1 MKRIDFA
8 NLFPQLNGS
17 VYTQKE
23 ASNYGGDKYS
33 NDPETGAKATV
44 SWEVDLWGNLRWA
57 KDKSMADFLGS
68 IEAQRALKMSLIAE
82 VAQAY
87 FELVALDNEL
97 AIVKQTLNAR
107 EEGVRLAKIRFEG
120 GLTSETSYQQAQ
132 VEYARTAT
140 LVPDLERKISI
151 KENDIAFLAGEYPKQ
166 IERSIMPD
174 EVKLPE
180 SLPIGLP
187 STLLERRP
195 DVRQAEQRLIAANA
209 AVGIAYTNMFPK
221 LSLTAQYGLESGE
234 MSDLLKSPIHY
245 LSANLLGPI
254 FAMGKNRAIVKAK
267 KAAYE
272 QECYNYEK
280 SVLTAFKDARN
291 AIVDFNKIK
300 EIYESRLQLEL
311 SSKTNMELAQ
321 LQYINGVIGYLDV
334 LDAQRSYFDAQI
346 GLSNAV
352 RDKQITMVR
361 LYKALGGGCNK
372 PSFFHFYAALQTV
385 YHIFFP
391 LFGSHRQLHQFFP
404 SPFRF
409 HGGLPRSMQSEVH
422 IPSARPCRKK
432 QNLSIHLLQQHLLH
446 PHHTGIPFI
455 QIRRPRVISLSESG
469 KR

>member
-1 MKRIDFA
+1 MQGSRDYRQA
-8 NLFPQLNGS
+8 VQTQLVATIADS
-17 VYTQKE
+17 YYTLAMLDAQMAISHRTLENWQTTVRTLE
-23 ASNYGGDKYS
+23 ALKKAGQSNEAGVLQ
-33 NDPETGAKATV
+33 AKANVMQLESSLLSIRKSISETENALFAILAMPSHSIARSNLVEAAFPDTV
-44 SWEVDLWGNLRWA
+44 S
-57 KDKSMADFLGS
+57 
-68 IEAQRALKMSLIAE
+68 I
-82 VAQAY
+82 
-87 FELVALDNEL
+87 
-97 AIVKQTLNAR
+97 
-107 EEGVRLAKIRFEG
+107 GVPL
-120 GLTSETSYQQAQ
+120 Q
-132 VEYARTAT
+132 
-140 LVPDLERKISI
+140 
-151 KENDIAFLAGEYPKQ
+151 
-166 IERSIMPD
+166 
-174 EVKLPE
+174 
-180 SLPIGLP
+180 
-187 STLLERRP
+187 LLSNRP

-300 EIYESRLQLEL
+300 EIYESRLQLER

-361 LYKALGGGCNK
+361 LYKALGGGW
-372 PSFFHFYAALQTV
+372 Q
-385 YHIFFP
+385 
-391 LFGSHRQLHQFFP
+391 
-404 SPFRF
+404 
-409 HGGLPRSMQSEVH
+409 
-422 IPSARPCRKK
+422 
-432 QNLSIHLLQQHLLH
+432 
-446 PHHTGIPFI
+446 
-455 QIRRPRVISLSESG
+455 
-469 KR
+469 

>member
-1 MKRIDFA
+1 
-8 NLFPQLNGS
+8 
-17 VYTQKE
+17 
-23 ASNYGGDKYS
+23 
-33 NDPETGAKATV
+33 
-44 SWEVDLWGNLRWA
+44 
-57 KDKSMADFLGS
+57 
-68 IEAQRALKMSLIAE
+68 MSLIAE

-245 LSANLLGPI
+245 L
-254 FAMGKNRAIVKAK
+254 
-267 KAAYE
+267 
-272 QECYNYEK
+272 
-280 SVLTAFKDARN
+280 
-291 AIVDFNKIK
+291 
-300 EIYESRLQLEL
+300 L
-311 SSKTNMELAQ
+311 SL
-321 LQYINGVIGYLDV
+321 I
-334 LDAQRSYFDAQI
+334 
-346 GLSNAV
+346 
-352 RDKQITMVR
+352 
-361 LYKALGGGCNK
+361 
-372 PSFFHFYAALQTV
+372 
-385 YHIFFP
+385 HI
-391 LFGSHRQLHQFFP
+391 
-404 SPFRF
+404 
-409 HGGLPRSMQSEVH
+409 
-422 IPSARPCRKK
+422 
-432 QNLSIHLLQQHLLH
+432 
-446 PHHTGIPFI
+446 
-455 QIRRPRVISLSESG
+455 
-469 KR
+469 

>member
-1 MKRIDFA
+1 MKLKSTLLYITAATLTFSSCQIGKHYTRPELNLPEQLDSTQQDTLTIAEMQWWEIYTDTTLQNLIDKTLEHNKDIKMAAARVKELAAMKRIDFA

-209 AVGIAYTNMFPK
+209 AVGTPIPICFRNCR
-221 LSLTAQYGLESGE
+221 
-234 MSDLLKSPIHY
+234 LL
-245 LSANLLGPI
+245 LNTGW
-254 FAMGKNRAIVKAK
+254 KA
-267 KAAYE
+267 E
-272 QECYNYEK
+272 RCP
-280 SVLTAFKDARN
+280 T
-291 AIVDFNKIK
+291 
-300 EIYESRLQLEL
+300 
-311 SSKTNMELAQ
+311 
-321 LQYINGVIGYLDV
+321 
-334 LDAQRSYFDAQI
+334 
-346 GLSNAV
+346 
-352 RDKQITMVR
+352 
-361 LYKALGGGCNK
+361 C
-372 PSFFHFYAALQTV
+372 
-385 YHIFFP
+385 
-391 LFGSHRQLHQFFP
+391 
-404 SPFRF
+404 
-409 HGGLPRSMQSEVH
+409 
-422 IPSARPCRKK
+422 
-432 QNLSIHLLQQHLLH
+432 
-446 PHHTGIPFI
+446 
-455 QIRRPRVISLSESG
+455 
-469 KR
+469 

>member
-1 MKRIDFA
+1 MKRYTLLYIAAATIALSSCQIGKHYTRPELNLPQQLDTMQQDTLTIAEMQWWEIYTDTTLQSLIDKTLEHNKDIKIAAARVKELAAMKRIDYA
-8 NLFPQLNGS
+8 NLFPQVNGS
-17 VYTQKE
+17 IYTQKE
-23 ASNYGGDKYS
+23 ALDYGGDSYK
-33 NDPETGAKATV
+33 NDPESGAKASV
-44 SWEVDLWGNLRWA
+44 SWELDLWGNLRWA
-57 KDKSMADFLGS
+57 KDKSMAQFLGS

-82 VAQAY
+82 VAQSY

-107 EEGVRLAKIRFEG
+107 KEGVRLAKLRFEG

-140 LVPDLERKISI
+140 MVPDLERKISI
-151 KENDIAFLAGEYPKQ
+151 KENDIAFLAGEYPKR

-195 DVRQAEQRLIAANA
+195 DVRQAEQKLVAANA
-209 AVGIAYTNMFPK
+209 AVGIAYTNMFPR
-221 LSLTAQYGLESGE
+221 LTLTAQYGLESEE
-234 MSDLLKSPIHY
+234 MSDLLKSPVHY
-245 LSANLLGPI
+245 LSANLLSPL
-254 FAMGKNRAIVKAK
+254 FTMGKNKAILKAR

-272 QECYNYEK
+272 QERYSYEK

-300 EIYESRLQLEL
+300 EIYESRLQLEH
-311 SSKTNMELAQ
+311 SSKATMELAQ

-361 LYKALGGGCNK
+361 LYKALGGGW
-372 PSFFHFYAALQTV
+372 Q
-385 YHIFFP
+385 
-391 LFGSHRQLHQFFP
+391 
-404 SPFRF
+404 
-409 HGGLPRSMQSEVH
+409 
-422 IPSARPCRKK
+422 
-432 QNLSIHLLQQHLLH
+432 
-446 PHHTGIPFI
+446 
-455 QIRRPRVISLSESG
+455 
-469 KR
+469 